1 MEVAAYLSDKASSAS
16 VVGNSEIPFQQTLGP
31 KIGKAMMKML
41 EDQRVKFYMKDS
53 IIELRGEAGKVKE
66 AVLKSGAVLPVDVLV
81 CGIGV
86 RAASGFLRDSGI
98 NLDSKGAVL
107 VDKFMQTNV
116 PGVFAAGDVTSFPLW
131 YWTDQRVSIGHWQ
144 LAQMHGYG
152 EGFSEV
158 LLKGKVEDLKFV
170 AFYIKEENVAAV
182 ASMNSDPVVSQVAEF
197 LSSGRKISKN
207 EAVSDDMT
215 WLELH

>member
-144 LAQMHGYG
+144 LAQMHGHVAALNMLKRPMEMRSVPFFWTSLLGKSLRYAGYG

-170 AFYIKEENVAAV
+170 AFYIK
-182 ASMNSDPVVSQVAEF
+182 
-197 LSSGRKISKN
+197 
-207 EAVSDDMT
+207 SDDMT